1 MLRTTW
7 YDGDALSV
15 REALHFGLPVIA
27 TDNGMR
33 PEGVRLIPPRDEN
46 ALLAAIHGTLAM
58 ARPKSQASSASGNEN
73 LMSVLDM
80 YRQLKG

>member
-33 PEGVRLIPPRDEN
+33 PAGVRLIPPRDLKE
-46 ALLAAIHGTLAM
+46 LLAAIDDALGSLPPTA
-58 ARPKSQASSASGNEN
+58 N
-73 LMSVLDM
+73 LPPRLTIPTSRRSLTCI
-80 YRQLKG
+80 RN